1 MRIEHVPFEHPASA
15 SLRDA
20 QRVEIAERY
29 GTDDSEPG
37 PAPTAAD
44 ITAFFVAF
52 DDDDQPIACGGM
64 RAIDSSHGEVKRMYV
79 RPENRGS
86 GASTAVLA
94 EIEAH
99 ARGLGWDRLVLETG
113 IRQPDAIRFY
123 TREGYTPIPR
133 FGHYVDTEESRCF
146 EKVLI
151 ASDPAA
157 DVACEGCE

>member
-1 MRIEHVPFEHPASA
+1 MRIEHVPFEHPASER
-15 SLRDA
+15 LRKA
-20 QRVEIAERY
+20 QRDELTIRY

-44 ITAFFVAF
+44 VTAFFVAF
-52 DDDDQPIACGGM
+52 DDDGEAIACGGM
-64 RAIDSSHGEVKRMYV
+64 RALDSTHGEVKRMYV

-86 GASTAVLA
+86 GISTAVLD

-113 IRQPDAIRFY
+113 VRQPDAIRFY

-133 FGHYVDTEESRCF
+133 FGHYVDAEESRCF
-146 EKVLI
+146 EKVLF
-151 ASDPAA
+151 AGDPAA